1 MLCNFCGT
9 ENREG
14 NRFCGICGV
23 RLERRK
29 ADRRVHNDSSYLRC
43 EPCGYMNESGY
54 KFCGM
59 CGTRL
64 DRRIADRRGTG
75 TSGLAVN
82 SSGGSIAVAPP
93 MADDARMSQ
102 SDLRSTDRQRIGDV
116 PRRSDAPVSVFRN
129 AVAGNGHPDA
139 AEKSGIVGPSFLGL
153 SDEPDDDTTY
163 LMEDENSSG
172 GGLRKLVLLVIL
184 AVIAGLV
191 FVQYRSSLH
200 SKPKS
205 PAPVQTSPTLPQSQN
220 QPATAPPDLQ
230 NQAQPGTAGASQ
242 PSPQTAAPTNPD
254 PAATDSTPGSQPPQ
268 DASSPPKSESALLP
282 QMSATDVAEKS
293 DDPSAATD
301 TAENKKASDAA
312 QKAFDAPVPVEQKPS
327 PLLVRAQQFLHGQGV
342 QQNCE
347 QGMIYLRAAAQKNEP
362 AAAVQ
367 MGALYASGRC
377 VHQDRVMAYRWF
389 NSAHELEPANQWIQR
404 NMDLLW
410 GQMTDQE
417 RRLAAY

>member
-1 MLCNFCGT
+1 M
-9 ENREG
+9 
-14 NRFCGICGV
+14 

-29 ADRRVHNDSSYLRC
+29 ADRRVHGDSSYLRC

-75 TSGLAVN
+75 ISGAAVN
-82 SSGGSIAVAPP
+82 SSGGSIAVAPA
-93 MADDARMSQ
+93 MAADGGISQ
-102 SDLRSTDRQRIGDV
+102 SDIRSTDRQRIAD
-116 PRRSDAPVSVFRN
+116 PARRSDPPVTVFRN
-129 AVAGNGHPDA
+129 AMGENRHPGA
-139 AEKSGIVGPSFLGL
+139 IERSGIVGPSFLGL
-153 SDEPDDDTTY
+153 SDEPEDDATY

-191 FVQYRSSLH
+191 FVQYRSSVH
-200 SKPKS
+200 AKSKS
-205 PAPVQTSPTLPQSQN
+205 PAPAQPSPTLPQGQT

-230 NQAQPGTAGASQ
+230 HQAQPGAAAGSQ
-242 PSPQTAAPTNPD
+242 PSPQSAAPANAD
-254 PAATDSTPGSQPPQ
+254 PAATDSAPGSQPPP
-268 DASSPPKSESALLP
+268 DASSPPKSETLALP

-293 DDPSAATD
+293 NDPSAAAD
-301 TAENKKASDAA
+301 TARDKQASDAA
-312 QKAFDAPVPVEQKPS
+312 RKAFDAPVPVEQKPS

>member
-1 MLCNFCGT
+1 MICNFCGT
-9 ENREG
+9 DNREE

-29 ADRRVHNDSSYLRC
+29 ADRRVHNDSSFLRC
-43 EPCGYMNESGY
+43 EPCGHMNESGY

-64 DRRIADRRGTG
+64 DRRIAERRGTG
-75 TSGLAVN
+75 ASVRAVN
-82 SSGGSIAVAPP
+82 SSGGNVAMAPP
-93 MADDARMSQ
+93 RVADLGMSQ
-102 SDLRSTDRQRIGDV
+102 SGVPTSDRSRISDLQ
-116 PRRSDAPVSVFRN
+116 RRSDAPVTVFR
-129 AVAGNGHPDA
+129 GGPGDNGHSEP

-153 SDEPDDDTTY
+153 SDEPEDDTAY
-163 LMEDENSSG
+163 LMEDESSSG
-172 GGLRKLVLLVIL
+172 SGLRKLVLLVIL
-184 AVIAGLV
+184 AAIAGLV

-200 SKPKS
+200 SKSQS
-205 PAPVQTSPTLPQSQN
+205 PAPAQPSPTVPQNQS
-220 QPATAPPDLQ
+220 QPATTAPGSQDQGGQPPAAASQPTPQ
-230 NQAQPGTAGASQ
+230 NGVPANSDPASTGAPADSQ
-242 PSPQTAAPTNPD
+242 PSP
-254 PAATDSTPGSQPPQ
+254 
-268 DASSPPKSESALLP
+268 DASSPPKSETLDLP
-282 QMSATDVAEKS
+282 QMSATDVADKS
-293 DDPSAATD
+293 SGPSAATG
-301 TAENKKASDAA
+301 TAGNKQASEAA

-342 QQNCE
+342 QQNCD

-377 VHQDRVMAYRWF
+377 VRQDRVMAYRWF
-389 NSAHELEPANQWIQR
+389 NSAHELEPANQWIQK